1 MDLKA
6 GAAMDVFRDTHID
19 FMGRRRL
26 WMTVSLV
33 LNLVAILL
41 VFVQGRLNLGVDFAG
56 GTQLTVRFADTPDV
70 NGLREVVRGAGVSE
84 AVLQRLGSGQENE
97 VMIRTPLVE
106 GEAEGSRRRIEEA
119 LDRTLNEGAA
129 GFDLNRQGVDALA
142 DWLLAADPDGLRASD
157 EALAAGHY
165 RESAERLAALRREQ
179 GLLTAWSALDGVEGI
194 SAETRSVLES
204 QARLGRFAIVGAE
217 NVGPQIG
224 AELRRKGA
232 LAVVLSLVAML
243 AYIWFRFEL
252 HFGIGALIA
261 SFHDVLIVLGLFTL
275 AGFEFNLTTIA
286 AFLTL
291 VGFSVNDT
299 VVVFDRVRENLRQ
312 GPRGDLAEVMNR
324 SLNQTLSRTIL
335 TGGTTLLATGA
346 LLFLG
351 GEVLRG
357 FAFIICV
364 GILVG
369 TYSSIYIAS
378 PFALWWDTTFGRR
391 AKLTKKAA

>member
-1 MDLKA
+1 MDFL
-6 GAAMDVFRDTHID
+6 RDTKID

-26 WMTVSLV
+26 WMTVSLI
-33 LNLVAILL
+33 LNVIAILV

-56 GTQLTVRFADTPDV
+56 GTQLTVRFAQTPDV
-70 NGLREVVRGAGVSE
+70 NQLRELVRGAGVAE
-84 AVLQRLGSGQENE
+84 ASIQRLGTGQENE
-97 VMIRTPLVE
+97 VILRTPLVE
-106 GEAEGSRRRIEEA
+106 GQSEGSRARIEAA
-119 LDRTLNEGAA
+119 LDQALNGGRERL
-129 GFDLNRQGVDALA
+129 DLNRVGNEALA
-142 DWLLAADPDGLRASD
+142 DWLLERDPDRLRASD
-157 EALAAGHY
+157 EALAAEHY
-165 RESAERLAALRREQ
+165 RELAERVGALRREQ
-179 GLLTAWSALDGVEGI
+179 GLLTSWVALDVEGV
-194 SAETRSVLES
+194 SAETRAALES
-204 QARLGRFAIVGAE
+204 GATLGTFAIIGAE

-224 AELRRKGA
+224 AELRRKAGF
-232 LAVVLSLVAML
+232 AVALSLLAML
-243 AYIWFRFEL
+243 AYIWIRFEL
-252 HFGIGALIA
+252 HFGIGALVA
-261 SFHDVLIVLGLFTL
+261 SFHDVLIVLGFFTL

-286 AFLTL
+286 GFLTL
-291 VGFSVNDT
+291 VGYSVNDT

-324 SLNQTLSRTIL
+324 SINQTLSRTLL

-357 FAFIICV
+357 FAFIIVV